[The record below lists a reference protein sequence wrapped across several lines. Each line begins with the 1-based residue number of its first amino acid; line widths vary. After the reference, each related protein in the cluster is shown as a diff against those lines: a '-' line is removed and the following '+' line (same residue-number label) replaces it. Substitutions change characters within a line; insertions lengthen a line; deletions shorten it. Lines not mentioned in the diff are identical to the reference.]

1 MPADD
6 TAPARRARG
15 AAPDRPQTR
24 DRDMQPHRDRRQQE
38 PAAAPIE
45 ADGEAG
51 NTSGRHG
58 GDPLPRDGMG
68 RPRDP
73 VAEAPERDPADIPA
87 GPGDA
92 GAQGAPRTLPEEL
105 QRDRGGWGR
114 VLAVLGAGLVVA
126 LIIALFA

>member
-6 TAPARRARG
+6 TARATGPRD

-24 DRDMQPHRDRRQQE
+24 DRVVQQHRDRRRKE

-92 GAQGAPRTLPEEL
+92 GAQGAPRTLPEAL

-114 VLAVLGAGLVVA
+114 VLAVLGAGLLAA
-126 LIIALFA
+126 LIIALLA

>member
-1 MPADD
+1 MPAD
-6 TAPARRARG
+6 TPG
-15 AAPDRPQTR
+15 EGER
-24 DRDMQPHRDRRQQE
+24 DRDPVPHAPKTRDEVVQEHRRRMEVE

-51 NTSGRHG
+51 NPAGRHG
-58 GDPLPRDGMG
+58 GDPLPRDAAG

-73 VAEAPERDPADIPA
+73 AAEAQQRDPADIPA

-92 GAQGAPRTLPEEL
+92 GAQSAPRTLPEEL

-114 VLAVLGAGLVVA
+114 VIAVLAAGAVLLLLVAA
-126 LIIALFA
+126 LV

>member
-1 MPADD
+1 MPADR
-6 TAPARRARG
+6 TAGAEGARD

-24 DRDMQPHRDRRQQE
+24 DEVVQEHRARRRQE

-73 VAEAPERDPADIPA
+73 AAEAQTRDPADIPA

-92 GAQGAPRTLPEEL
+92 GAQDAPRTLPEEL

-114 VLAVLGAGLVVA
+114 VFAVLGLGLIAALIVA
-126 LIIALFA
+126 LLT